1 MAAIPR
7 ELVRIGLSLDEA
19 LAGHGPV
26 LPALDAR
33 QDGWFVTSL
42 PDAAAI
48 AAPGIGYVRQRYR
61 RYYVDLAAGEVAWR
75 AGLSGQARSGMK
87 RKAKKLAAANGGAL
101 DIRRYRTPAEMAA
114 FHPLARA

>member
-1 MAAIPR
+1 MTAPGGSAGGALSFRIGARTLAAIPR

-61 RYYVDLAAGEVAWR
+61 RYYVDLAAGEA
-75 AGLSGQARSGMK
+75 
-87 RKAKKLAAANGGAL
+87 
-101 DIRRYRTPAEMAA
+101 
-114 FHPLARA
+114 